1 MPPVDA
7 TQYVTDESARL
18 TSKLASV
25 NDAYNAQMRN
35 ATLNDSYRK
44 RYAKYIEVVTILILA
59 TVAYL
64 GISYFQSMFPDLPSI
79 VFDALS
85 IIIVSLVMLYL
96 LFAAFELFTRSNM
109 NYDEIALPPQDIS
122 GITVNNASVGNAITG
137 PARTANNGL
146 VDTCAEASCCSTGT
160 YWDTTA
166 SKCVAG
172 SRAPSAFSTLSDAY
186 EYKQIAAPM
195 TGKLPVVD
203 YNSIGSSASAEA
215 VVASTSISFSNV

>member
-1 MPPVDA
+1 MTAVDA

-44 RYAKYIEVVTILILA
+44 RYAKYIEIVTILILA
-59 TVAYL
+59 TIAYL
-64 GISYFQSMFPDLPSI
+64 GISYFQSMFPDLPPI

-85 IIIVSLVMLYL
+85 IIIVSLVILYL
-96 LFAAFELFTRSNM
+96 LFAVFELFTRSNM

-122 GITVNNASVGNAITG
+122 GITVNTAGVGNTIAG
-137 PARTANNGL
+137 AARTADNGL
-146 VDTCAEASCCSTGT
+146 VDTCQDSTCCSTGT
-160 YWDTTA
+160 HWDTVN

-172 SRAPSAFSTLSDAY
+172 IAGFSTLSEAY

-195 TGKLPVVD
+195 TGQLPIVD
-203 YNSIGSSASAEA
+203 YRNIGSSASAEA
-215 VVASTSISFSNV
+215 VVAASSIPFSKA

>member
-1 MPPVDA
+1 MPAVDA
-7 TQYVTDESARL
+7 TQYVADESARL

-44 RYAKYIEVVTILILA
+44 RYAKYIEIVTILILA

-64 GISYFQSMFPDLPSI
+64 GISYLQSTFPNLPPI

-122 GITVNNASVGNAITG
+122 GITVNTASVGNTIAG
-137 PARTANNGL
+137 PARTSDNGL
-146 VDTCAEASCCSTGT
+146 IDTCSEASCCSTGT
-160 YWDTTA
+160 YWDTA
-166 SKCVAG
+166 AKKCVS
-172 SRAPSAFSTLSDAY
+172 SRTTAFSTLSEAY

-195 TGKLPVVD
+195 SGQLPVVD
-203 YNSIGSSASAEA
+203 YNSIGSSSSAEA
-215 VVASTSISFSNV
+215 VVAGTSISFSNV